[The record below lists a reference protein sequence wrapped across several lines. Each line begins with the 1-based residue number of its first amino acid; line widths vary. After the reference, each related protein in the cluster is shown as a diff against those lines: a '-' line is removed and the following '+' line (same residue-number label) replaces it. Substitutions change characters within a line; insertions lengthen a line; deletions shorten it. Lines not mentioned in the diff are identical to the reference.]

1 VQVRS
6 SAFNKQQGEPF
17 IMTNSASKLLHLLFI
32 VLLITAAPV
41 MAGENDT
48 PASITL
54 KLPEIKLTDTLE
66 EVKQFNLEEALAA
79 VGMDEE
85 AYHVVT
91 QINQAIAGLQD
102 LTADVEVV
110 ENRGERQE
118 VVTLKLCA
126 SLAHKIVR
134 MEFFQPSALK
144 GQIYVADQKA
154 MEVRM
159 YMPVNNQIA
168 VQRMEDLSGQAA
180 NALSIT
186 DLDLETL
193 FDFSQYEVALVGAAE
208 EGEVISYT
216 LRLTGFEDQVQ
227 YVEVRSDTFVPH
239 KVLVYEDEALLGS
252 LTFTN
257 VVLDQ
262 DLSAETLVR
271 LPAAKEVRL

>member
-1 VQVRS
+1 
-6 SAFNKQQGEPF
+6 
-17 IMTNSASKLLHLLFI
+17 MTNSASKLLHLLFI

-66 EVKQFNLEEALAA
+66 EEVKQFNLEEALAA
-79 VGMDEE
+79 VGMDEK
-85 AYHVVT
+85 AYYVVT

-154 MEVRM
+154 MEVRCTC
-159 YMPVNNQIA
+159 
-168 VQRMEDLSGQAA
+168 R
-180 NALSIT
+180 
-186 DLDLETL
+186 
-193 FDFSQYEVALVGAAE
+193 
-208 EGEVISYT
+208 
-216 LRLTGFEDQVQ
+216 
-227 YVEVRSDTFVPH
+227 
-239 KVLVYEDEALLGS
+239 
-252 LTFTN
+252 
-257 VVLDQ
+257 
-262 DLSAETLVR
+262 
-271 LPAAKEVRL
+271 